1 MVAPGPGVHEGE
13 GETAIN
19 MVRVAAGLVG
29 EGRDGML
36 LKLGAVPTG
45 AEGVD
50 EPADVAAGADVRRR
64 AGRAA
69 VASGVRRDRKSVNHI

>member
-29 EGRDGML
+29 EGYDGML
-36 LKLGAVPTG
+36 LKLGG
-45 AEGVD
+45 
-50 EPADVAAGADVRRR
+50 
-64 AGRAA
+64 
-69 VASGVRRDRKSVNHI
+69 I